1 MEKIKT
7 GVQGLD
13 EVLEGGILSTSS
25 VLLAGVPG
33 TGKTLFGMQ
42 YILQGAL
49 EGQPGLFISYEE
61 LESTIVK
68 HAHNFGLDFTTHIKK
83 GLITVVNQEISGK
96 LISFRAVLDLMQKR
110 NIKRVF
116 LDSITL
122 FEYIIFDK
130 KADFRKE
137 VLEFTR
143 ALKKLGITLL
153 ATSEKKETDIDNIAY
168 NPEDFLFEGLIHLT
182 KIRKGASFERCLSVA
197 KMRGQSHM
205 MGIYP
210 FTINEEGI
218 IIYPKQ
224 IPFSLIEKDS

>member
-83 GLITVVNQEISGK
+83 
-96 LISFRAVLDLMQKR
+96 
-110 NIKRVF
+110 
-116 LDSITL
+116 DS
-122 FEYIIFDK
+122 
-130 KADFRKE
+130 
-137 VLEFTR
+137 
-143 ALKKLGITLL
+143 
-153 ATSEKKETDIDNIAY
+153 
-168 NPEDFLFEGLIHLT
+168 
-182 KIRKGASFERCLSVA
+182 
-197 KMRGQSHM
+197 
-205 MGIYP
+205 
-210 FTINEEGI
+210 
-218 IIYPKQ
+218 
-224 IPFSLIEKDS
+224 